1 MYMWSLRLKR
11 EEGKDDNDDEEV
23 DIIDEEE
30 YWVNGEAVDR
40 EEEQLMNELSS
51 VLLFP
56 KPFFDLLSD
65 LATRDREI

>member
-1 MYMWSLRLKR
+1 MWSLRLKR

>member
-65 LATRDREI
+65 LAT